1 LFYLYPLKYAEVAEI
16 GKYNKLRVI
25 KEVDFGVYL
34 DGEKEG
40 EILMPLRYV
49 PKDCQVGDYV
59 DVFLYL
65 DSEDRLVATTEKPY
79 AQVGEFAML
88 RVKSANKI
96 GAFLDWGI
104 MKDLL
109 VPFREQKVT
118 MTEERSY
125 LVCIYVDEETQR
137 IAASAKLNKFLDKT
151 LPEYTVGQEV
161 DLIIESETDLGYKA
175 IINNSHWGILYENEV
190 FEQLAKGLK
199 LKGYIKKIRTD
210 NKIDLSLHPLGY
222 DKVDPIT
229 QMILDELKKER
240 GFIAVSDKS
249 DAELVYRVFGISK
262 KSFKQAVGALYKR
275 RLITIEKDGIRLNY
289 SE

>member
-1 LFYLYPLKYAEVAEI
+1 MAEI
-16 GKYNKLRVI
+16 GKYNSLRVI

-34 DGEKEG
+34 DGGKEG
-40 EILMPLRYV
+40 EILMPIRYV
-49 PKDCQVGDYV
+49 PANCQVGDFV

-65 DSEDRLVATTEKPY
+65 DSEDRPIATTETPF

-88 RVKSANKI
+88 RVQSVNKI
-96 GAFLDWGI
+96 GTFLDWGI

-118 MTEERSY
+118 MTEGRSY
-125 LVCIYVDEETQR
+125 LVYIYVDEESKR
-137 IAASAKLNKFLDKT
+137 IVASAKLGKFLDKSV
-151 LPEYTVGQEV
+151 PEYTIGQEV
-161 DLIIESETDLGYKA
+161 ELVIESETDLGYKA

-199 LKGYIKKIRTD
+199 IKGFIKKIRPD

-222 DKVDPIT
+222 EKVDPLT
-229 QMILDELKKER
+229 LMILDELKKEG

-249 DAELVYRVFGISK
+249 EAEEVYRVFGISK
-262 KSFKQAVGALYKR
+262 KSFKQAIGALYKR
-275 RLITIEKDGIRLNY
+275 RMITISPDGIRLVV
-289 SE
+289 

>member
-1 LFYLYPLKYAEVAEI
+1 MVNI
-16 GKYNKLRVI
+16 GRYNTLRVI

-40 EILMPLRYV
+40 EILMPGRYV
-49 PKDCQVGDYV
+49 PVNCQIGDYV

-65 DSEDRLVATTEKPY
+65 DSEDRPIATTEKPFS
-79 AQVGEFAML
+79 QVGEFAML
-88 RVKSANKI
+88 KVKSVNKI
-96 GAFLDWGI
+96 GTFLDWGI

-118 MTEERSY
+118 MAEGRSY
-125 LVCIYVDEETQR
+125 LVYIFVDEESQR
-137 IAASAKLNKFLDKT
+137 IVASAKLNKFLDKS
-151 LPEYTVGQEV
+151 LPEYVIGQEV

-175 IINNSHWGILYENEV
+175 IVNNLHWGILYENEV

-199 LKGYIKKIRTD
+199 TKGYIKKIRTD

-222 DKVDPIT
+222 EKVNPLT
-229 QMILDELKKER
+229 QMILDELKKEG
-240 GFIAVSDKS
+240 GFISVSDKS
-249 DAELVYRVFGISK
+249 DAELVYKVFGISK

-275 RLITIEKDGIRLNY
+275 RLITISPEGISLT
-289 SE
+289 S

>member
-1 LFYLYPLKYAEVAEI
+1 MADI
-16 GKYNKLRVI
+16 GKYNNLRVI

-34 DGEKEG
+34 DGGPEG
-40 EILMPLRYV
+40 EILMPIRYV

-79 AQVGEFAML
+79 AQVGEFSML
-88 RVKSANKI
+88 RVKSVNKI
-96 GAFLDWGI
+96 GTFLDWGI

-125 LVCIYVDEETQR
+125 LVYIYVDEETRR
-137 IAASAKLNKFLDKT
+137 IVASAKLNKFLDKSV
-151 LPEYTVGQEV
+151 PDYVVGQEV
-161 DLIIESETDLGYKA
+161 DLVIESETDLGYKA
-175 IINNSHWGILYENEV
+175 IINNKHWGILYENEV

-210 NKIDLSLHPLGY
+210 NKIDLSLQPIGY
-222 DKVDPIT
+222 EKVDPIA
-229 QMILDELKKER
+229 QMILDQLKKDG

-249 DAELVYRVFGISK
+249 DAEKVYQVFGVSK
-262 KSFKQAVGALYKR
+262 KAFKQAIGSLYKK
-275 RLITIEKDGIRLNY
+275 RLITIGTDGIRLN
-289 SE
+289 S

>member
-1 LFYLYPLKYAEVAEI
+1 MAEI
-16 GKYNKLRVI
+16 GKYNSLKVI

-40 EILMPLRYV
+40 EILMPIRYV
-49 PKDCQVGDYV
+49 PANCQVGDFV

-65 DSEDRLVATTEKPY
+65 DSEDRPIATTETPF
-79 AQVGEFAML
+79 AQVGEFTML
-88 RVKSANKI
+88 RVKSVNKI
-96 GAFLDWGI
+96 GTFLDWGI

-118 MTEERSY
+118 MTEGRSY
-125 LVCIYVDEETQR
+125 LVFIYVDEESKR
-137 IAASAKLNKFLDKT
+137 IVASAKLGKFLDKSI
-151 LPEYTVGQEV
+151 PDYTVGQEV
-161 DLIIESETDLGYKA
+161 NLVIESETDLGYKA

-199 LKGYIKKIRTD
+199 IKGYIKKIRPD

-222 DKVDPIT
+222 EKVDPLT
-229 QMILDELKKER
+229 QMILDELKKEG

-249 DAELVYRVFGISK
+249 EAEEVYRVFGISK
-262 KSFKQAVGALYKR
+262 KSFKQAIGALYKR
-275 RLITIEKDGIRLNY
+275 RIISISPDGIRMVI
-289 SE
+289 

>member
-1 LFYLYPLKYAEVAEI
+1 MAEI

-49 PKDCQVGDYV
+49 PKECQVGDYV

-137 IAASAKLNKFLDKT
+137 IAASAKLNKFLDKI

>member
-1 LFYLYPLKYAEVAEI
+1 MAEI

-40 EILMPLRYV
+40 EILMPVRYV

-96 GAFLDWGI
+96 GTFLDWGI

-109 VPFREQKVT
+109 VPFREQKAT

-125 LVCIYVDEETQR
+125 LVYIYVDEETQR
-137 IAASAKLNKFLDKT
+137 IAASAKLNKFLDKA
-151 LPEYTVGQEV
+151 LPEYVVGQEV
-161 DLIIESETDLGYKA
+161 ELIIESETDLGYKA
-175 IINNSHWGILYENEV
+175 IVNNKHWGILYENEV

-229 QMILDELKKER
+229 QMILDELKKEG
-240 GFIAVSDKS
+240 GFVAVSDKS

-289 SE
+289 S

>member
-1 LFYLYPLKYAEVAEI
+1 MAEI